1 MSRLNNRVML
11 TGNVGKDPE
20 VTYNANNTVVAKM
33 VLATNDGYK
42 DRSGQW
48 NDKTTW
54 HNLSCWGELAKRAE
68 RLIQKGTN
76 ISLDGKLAVDIW
88 TDNNG
93 EKHYFTYV
101 LVDEFRVNTGGKKQE
116 YDAYNEITD
125 LP

>member
-11 TGNVGKDPE
+11 TGNIGKDPE

-48 NDKTTW
+48 VEKTTW

-68 RLIQKGTN
+68 RLIQKGTCVS
-76 ISLDGKLAVDIW
+76 IDGKLAVDTW
-88 TDNNG
+88 SDSNG
-93 EKHYFTYV
+93 EKRYFTYV
-101 LVDEFRVNTGGKKQE
+101 LVDEFRINSGGRKQE
-116 YDAYNEITD
+116 NDPYNEITD